1 MRIPVPRWG
10 RATLGPMKGILRDSS
25 SSAPT
30 GVVRAYSVTPVGWG
44 TFCGRLIIGPYG
56 GGAYVFRDLGGMG
69 SPGRAICLIKNRTR
83 CRLASGSDFFKQAAC
98 FLNRRGRCWPGRRH
112 WGRHGPSGCCRCGM
126 ALRCPGGA
134 VLRCPGGSG
143 EPPAG
148 PVPRLEAAVPDLKSR
163 TIFVDHPCSYSEN
176 SLIIKRF
183 KQHTESSP
191 VLSACCSRR
200 LLCQNLKYRN
210 AEAS

>member
-1 MRIPVPRWG
+1 MAAGVSGHYGAG
-10 RATLGPMKGILRDSS
+10 RTFSL
-25 SSAPT
+25 
-30 GVVRAYSVTPVGWG
+30 TPVVWG
-44 TFCGRLIIGPYG
+44 TFRADERHRPLRSG
-56 GGAYVFRDLGGMG
+56 GYVFRYPGGMG
-69 SPGRAICLIKNRTR
+69 SPGRAICLIKIRTR
-83 CRLASGSDFFKQAAC
+83 CRLASGSDFFKQDAC
-98 FLNRRGRCWPGRRH
+98 FLNRRGRCRPGASALGKARPIGLLPLRNGSQVS
-112 WGRHGPSGCCRCGM
+112 GRG
-126 ALRCPGGA
+126 
-134 VLRCPGGSG
+134 G

-210 AEAS
+210 DEAS